1 MLLLV
6 ESKLKLHVKLDL
18 SLQPW
23 HTQLWEVETL
33 NKQNRLIIREGK
45 RDAEKKKKLVSQ
57 GGGWTE
63 RR

>member
-6 ESKLKLHVKLDL
+6 GSKLKLNVKLDL
-18 SLQPW
+18 SLQLW
-23 HTQLWEVETL
+23 QTQLWEVETL
-33 NKQNRLIIREGK
+33 NRQNRLTIREGK
-45 RDAEKKKKLVSQ
+45 RDAEKKKKVVSQ

>member
-6 ESKLKLHVKLDL
+6 GSKLKLNVKLDL
-18 SLQPW
+18 SLQLW
-23 HTQLWEVETL
+23 QTQLWEVETL
-33 NKQNRLIIREGK
+33 NKQNRSTIREGK
-45 RDAEKKKKLVSQ
+45 RHSEKKKKVVSQ

>member
-6 ESKLKLHVKLDL
+6 GSKLKLNVKLDL
-18 SLQPW
+18 SLQLW
-23 HTQLWEVETL
+23 QTQLWQVETL
-33 NKQNRLIIREGK
+33 NKQNRSTIREGK
-45 RDAEKKKKLVSQ
+45 RDAEKKKKVVSQ